1 MLPKYIYIYLNNAI
15 SVSLQSESNF
25 NHQFIVISCYCLFF
39 ITVIEFCSLF
49 LVIFSLVLW
58 YHAMFLPSIIRLI
71 LSKEKKDVDVFYNVI
86 EEFFTQYYE
95 FNWRHIVNYAQN
107 NLDLLFHYEEQTA
120 DTFKWPWK
128 FLIQPFLRWMRGFLI
143 FEVALMIFVGH
154 AQKT

>member
-1 MLPKYIYIYLNNAI
+1 MLPKYIYISTMQFLSHCNWKVILII
-15 SVSLQSESNF
+15 SLLLFLV
-25 NHQFIVISCYCLFF
+25 IVFF
-39 ITVIEFCSLF
+39 IIVIEFCSLF

-120 DTFKWPWK
+120 DTFKWPWN
-128 FLIQPFLRWMRGFLI
+128 FNTNFS
-143 FEVALMIFVGH
+143 
-154 AQKT
+154 

>member
-1 MLPKYIYIYLNNAI
+1 MHFFQKISLLGVNKNNNAAQVHIYISTMQFLSHCNWKVILII
-15 SVSLQSESNF
+15 SLLLFLV
-25 NHQFIVISCYCLFF
+25 IVFF
-39 ITVIEFCSLF
+39 IIVIEFCSLF
-49 LVIFSLVLW
+49 LVIFSSVLW

-120 DTFKWPWK
+120 DTFKWPWN
-128 FLIQPFLRWMRGFLI
+128 FNTNFS
-143 FEVALMIFVGH
+143 
-154 AQKT
+154 

>member
-1 MLPKYIYIYLNNAI
+1 MLPKYIYIYI
-15 SVSLQSESNF
+15 STMQFLSHCNWKVILIISLLLF
-25 NHQFIVISCYCLFF
+25 LVIVFF
-39 ITVIEFCSLF
+39 IIVIEFCSLF

-71 LSKEKKDVDVFYNVI
+71 LSKEKKDVDVFYNGI

-120 DTFKWPWK
+120 DTFKWPWN
-128 FLIQPFLRWMRGFLI
+128 F
-143 FEVALMIFVGH
+143 
-154 AQKT
+154 